1 MDRRSGKSV
10 VKSLSTFEVY
20 LPLEG
25 VIDLTEQVNR
35 LKKEL
40 KKAEKEFEKYDKKMN
55 NPKFLGSAPEHVQ
68 AEVKEKPPALAI
80 QKVNSIKENI
90 AQFEGQ

>member
-1 MDRRSGKSV
+1 M
-10 VKSLSTFEVY
+10 FEVY

-55 NPKFLGSAPEHVQ
+55 NPKFLGSAPEHVK
-68 AEVKEKPPALAI
+68 AEVKENHQLAT